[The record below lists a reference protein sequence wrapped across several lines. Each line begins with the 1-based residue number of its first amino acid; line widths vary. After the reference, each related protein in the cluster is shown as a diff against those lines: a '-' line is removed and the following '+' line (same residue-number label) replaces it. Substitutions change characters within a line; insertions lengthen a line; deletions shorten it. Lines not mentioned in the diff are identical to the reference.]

1 MQPGREWSRIEEGKE
16 QRNNVI
22 LGKVCLGLIHSS
34 RALVHKW
41 ITELVPLEARRSAFK
56 ILISINTLYLGGVQ
70 GGDLP
75 SNVAPGCWGPI
86 AVHGGYEQAPKRL
99 PQWPTGPHRCGS
111 QYPSD
116 LFICHCLSFPSTP
129 ATVAPVL
136 GLNSSLGF
144 FSFTPSL
151 PTWGQEAGVLRREKK
166 GVKWLFRL
174 WESKQLKK
182 CQKNKNLLALLKV

>member
-22 LGKVCLGLIHSS
+22 LGKVYLGLIHSN

-41 ITELVPLEARRSAFK
+41 ITELVPLEARISAFK
-56 ILISINTLYLGGVQ
+56 ILISINTLYLGSVQ

-75 SNVAPGCWGPI
+75 PNVAPGCW
-86 AVHGGYEQAPKRL
+86 AKHL

-129 ATVAPVL
+129 ATLAPVL

-151 PTWGQEAGVLRREKK
+151 PTRGQEAGVLRREKK
-166 GVKWLFRL
+166 R
-174 WESKQLKK
+174 
-182 CQKNKNLLALLKV
+182 CKVAI